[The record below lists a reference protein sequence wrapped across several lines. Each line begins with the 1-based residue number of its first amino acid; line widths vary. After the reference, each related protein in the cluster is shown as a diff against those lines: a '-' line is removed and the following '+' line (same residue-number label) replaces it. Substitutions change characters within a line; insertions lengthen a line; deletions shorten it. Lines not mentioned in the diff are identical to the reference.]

1 MTRTENYLRELYS
14 IFFAQKRTIFGI
26 TLLIFVCSILIAFFW
41 PPTYSATGT
50 FLVRGKKVVTSPGSL
65 EEVQKTVFPVQKE
78 DLFSEVQV
86 LTSNDVIEK
95 TVKELKKKN
104 KNLYPASSNLTREIY
119 KIKKRIKTEVL
130 PASNVI
136 KISFYSKK
144 PKESVTVLETLMNQY
159 IDYRLEIAN
168 PSQAQT
174 FFARQAE
181 KFKKG
186 LEAKEDELI
195 KLVRDTGVPE
205 PLKEIANNLRIKEA
219 LEKQLNILM
228 SDFIGKKRLVTHL
241 SKEVAKNKV
250 QYFSFIE
257 GSKTITELGLSLQK
271 LVIEYGKVLRTYL
284 PGSERAEA
292 IEQQIKK
299 TFQSLR
305 AEAKAYNDEQ
315 FSQLLAAKDKIE
327 NLEKRIKA
335 LDDRNVMLQNQ
346 SIYQQR
352 IEREI
357 KLLQFSYET
366 FSKRREEAGVNRAVQ
381 ETNFSTNVSVLSKAF
396 PSDGPVFPKKR
407 IVIPLG
413 LLVGFI
419 TGCSLGFIR
428 EYFDHTFK
436 KPSDVAR
443 YADLPVVF
451 SIPKWDNKQL
461 RGIAEG
467 LIIIL
472 IPALLLGVL
481 QFQPEPVKS
490 FLKTLRASGDVSAT
504 DTGTIKKPQRE
515 VPLKLKD
522 VSRKVKQRHADS
534 QFLENIP
541 VLKTDVS
548 FRKAEA
554 EASGLSADNN
564 VMADSSAAVAGREFY
579 TIQQVSRNKNPGFL
593 ERLKGQVSELFPTT
607 GKAEKRTGLLGYLKM
622 IVKAGYPSGLLLDFM
637 EFQPEPVKSFLK
649 TLRAS
654 GDVSATD
661 TKTVKKPQ
669 REVPLKLKD
678 ASRKVK
684 ERHVDNRKA
693 EAETSGL
700 SADDNDMADS
710 SAAIA
715 DREFYTIQVSRNKNL
730 SLLERLKGQVSA
742 LLSLPVS
749 IEKRG
754 SFFILNTG
762 KAGKRTE
769 LLGYL
774 KMILKAGYP
783 SAMIIKGFTDR
794 EIILSDNNPPLT
806 QS

>member
-1 MTRTENYLRELYS
+1 MPRTENYLRELYS
-14 IFFAQKRTIFGI
+14 IFFAQKRTIFWV

-50 FLVRGKKVVTSPGSL
+50 FLVRGKKVVTSPGTL
-65 EEVQKTVFPVQKE
+65 EAVQKPVFPVQKE

-144 PKESVTVLETLMNQY
+144 PKESVTVLETLMDQY

-168 PSQAQT
+168 PSQAQS

-413 LLVGFI
+413 LLVEIG
-419 TGCSLGFIR
+419 
-428 EYFDHTFK
+428 
-436 KPSDVAR
+436 
-443 YADLPVVF
+443 
-451 SIPKWDNKQL
+451 
-461 RGIAEG
+461 
-467 LIIIL
+467 
-472 IPALLLGVL
+472 
-481 QFQPEPVKS
+481 
-490 FLKTLRASGDVSAT
+490 RASG
-504 DTGTIKKPQRE
+504 RE
-515 VPLKLKD
+515 RV
-522 VSRKVKQRHADS
+522 
-534 QFLENIP
+534 
-541 VLKTDVS
+541 
-548 FRKAEA
+548 
-554 EASGLSADNN
+554 
-564 VMADSSAAVAGREFY
+564 
-579 TIQQVSRNKNPGFL
+579 
-593 ERLKGQVSELFPTT
+593 
-607 GKAEKRTGLLGYLKM
+607 
-622 IVKAGYPSGLLLDFM
+622 
-637 EFQPEPVKSFLK
+637 
-649 TLRAS
+649 
-654 GDVSATD
+654 
-661 TKTVKKPQ
+661 
-669 REVPLKLKD
+669 
-678 ASRKVK
+678 
-684 ERHVDNRKA
+684 
-693 EAETSGL
+693 
-700 SADDNDMADS
+700 
-710 SAAIA
+710 
-715 DREFYTIQVSRNKNL
+715 
-730 SLLERLKGQVSA
+730 
-742 LLSLPVS
+742 
-749 IEKRG
+749 
-754 SFFILNTG
+754 
-762 KAGKRTE
+762 
-769 LLGYL
+769 
-774 KMILKAGYP
+774 
-783 SAMIIKGFTDR
+783 
-794 EIILSDNNPPLT
+794 
-806 QS
+806 